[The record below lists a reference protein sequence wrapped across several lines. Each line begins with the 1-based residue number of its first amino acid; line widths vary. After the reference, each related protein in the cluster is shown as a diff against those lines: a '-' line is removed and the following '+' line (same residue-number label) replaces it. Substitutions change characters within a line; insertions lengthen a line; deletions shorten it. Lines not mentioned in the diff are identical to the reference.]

1 MSCRAPH
8 IHVTPTSGMAHMCL
22 VRPKFGQRALRASAL
37 SALPR
42 MHLNALCVAA
52 TRRRN
57 NGFINMLRTMKGKAL
72 ALGGESAIRAAVE
85 QAAPAAETPAPEE
98 AEQSG
103 TMASRITEK

>member
-1 MSCRAPH
+1 MLHLRRAWD
-8 IHVTPTSGMAHMCL
+8 TCAWSG
-22 VRPKFGQRALRASAL
+22 PKFRRLVLRASAL

-42 MHLNALCVAA
+42 THLNALCIAA
-52 TRRRN
+52 TARRRN

-85 QAAPAAETPAPEE
+85 QATPAAEETAPEE
-98 AEQSG
+98 AERSG